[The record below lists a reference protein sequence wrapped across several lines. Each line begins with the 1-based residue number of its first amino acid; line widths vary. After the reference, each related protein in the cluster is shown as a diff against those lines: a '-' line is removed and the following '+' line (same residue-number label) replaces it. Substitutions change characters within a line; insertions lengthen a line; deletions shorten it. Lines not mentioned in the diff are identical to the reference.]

1 MPDEPSSTPHLPL
14 PLRRF
19 AASALAA
26 LPALLLSASLLC
38 PAHVS
43 AAPEPGAPS
52 PEAAQPFSP
61 LEGLKFPAPAAFAE
75 VGPETSLFRESEA
88 QAVRHGRLL
97 RLWLPQHMAR
107 QYHGGSPDAVTRQ
120 ILLCAPEGQSR
131 PLDAKDAELLARS
144 TEGLF
149 IGFARIPRSSTDTP
163 AQEEQNR
170 AEALRSSLE
179 KGRPLLVDSVRT
191 STAFLHTCLLH
202 FSMGEKKENIF
213 LPCALA
219 TAAVPVK
226 DTVLFLTVSS
236 LLGQDEAEPHL
247 AWVKET
253 ASAFAD
259 ALAKANRDGKK
270 QTSSR

>member
-1 MPDEPSSTPHLPL
+1 MPAAPFSLPHPPL
-14 PLRRF
+14 FLRRL

-26 LPALLLSASLLC
+26 LPALLLSAALLC
-38 PAHVS
+38 PAPAS
-43 AAPEPGAPS
+43 AAPDAGTS
-52 PEAAQPFSP
+52 PAEAALPFSP
-61 LEGLKFPAPAAFAE
+61 LEGLKFPSLAAFAE
-75 VGPETSLFRESEA
+75 LGPETALFRESEA
-88 QAVRHGRLL
+88 QAVRRGRLL

-107 QYHGGSPDAVTRQ
+107 QYHGGSSDAVTRQ

-144 TEGLF
+144 AEGLF

-170 AEALRSSLE
+170 AEALRASLE

-191 STAFLHTCLLH
+191 SSAFLHTCLLH
-202 FSMGEKKENIF
+202 FSMGEKKENVF

-219 TAAVPVK
+219 TAVVPVR
-226 DTVLFLTVSS
+226 DTVLFLTVTS

-253 ASAFAD
+253 AMAFAD
-259 ALAKANRDGKK
+259 ALTKANRDGKK
-270 QTSSR
+270 

>member
-1 MPDEPSSTPHLPL
+1 MPAAPSPLQHPSL

-26 LPALLLSASLLC
+26 FPALLLSAALLC
-38 PAHVS
+38 PVPAS
-43 AAPEPGAPS
+43 ATPSAEAPPAGA
-52 PEAAQPFSP
+52 ALPFSP
-61 LEGLKFPAPAAFAE
+61 LDGLKFPTPSSFAE
-75 VGPETSLFRESEA
+75 LGPETPLFRESEA
-88 QAVRHGRLL
+88 QAVRRGRLL
-97 RLWLPQHMAR
+97 KLWLPQHMAR

-120 ILLCAPEGQSR
+120 ILLCAPEGQPR

-144 TEGLF
+144 AEGLF

-170 AEALRSSLE
+170 AAALRSSLE

-191 STAFLHTCLLH
+191 SSAFLHTCLLH
-202 FSMGEKKENIF
+202 FSMGEKKENVF

-219 TAAVPVK
+219 TAVVPVK
-226 DTVLFLTVSS
+226 GAALFLTVTS
-236 LLGQDEAEPHL
+236 LLGQDEPEPHL

-253 ASAFAD
+253 AMTFAD

-270 QTSSR
+270 

>member
-1 MPDEPSSTPHLPL
+1 MPAVPSSKPHLPL
-14 PLRRF
+14 LLRRLT
-19 AASALAA
+19 ASAFAA
-26 LPALLLSASLLC
+26 LPAFLLSAALLC
-38 PAHVS
+38 PAPAS
-43 AAPEPGAPS
+43 AVPETGMPAS
-52 PEAAQPFSP
+52 EAARPFSP

-75 VGPETSLFRESEA
+75 LAPETALFRESEA

-97 RLWLPQHMAR
+97 KLWLPQHMAR

-144 TEGLF
+144 AEGLF
-149 IGFARIPRSSTDTP
+149 IGFARIPRSNTDTP

-191 STAFLHTCLLH
+191 SSAFLHTCLLH
-202 FSMGEKKENIF
+202 FSMGEKKENVF

-219 TAAVPVK
+219 TAVVPVK
-226 DTVLFLTVSS
+226 DTVLFLTVTS

-253 ASAFAD
+253 AMAFAD
-259 ALAKANRDGKK
+259 ALVKANREGKK
-270 QTSSR
+270 